1 MARMTHFHGILK
13 RDLFKRITFLRTFLS
28 AKDVLAD
35 AAAQDYHWRDR
46 IWTPPSYNRHSASL
60 TVNERAVVSRSQG
73 S

>member
-46 IWTPPSYNRHSASL
+46 GPGT
-60 TVNERAVVSRSQG
+60 
-73 S
+73 